1 MSEILLYC
9 KKEKWGD
16 FIFLLYWKKEVYWC
30 KKKSGVT
37 FFLFLKLSEI
47 LLYWKK
53 KSGVTFLFLLFF
65 FSHSC
70 QGCLVTI
77 LTVWQLL
84 QLFLVIFPCQGIGNV
99 AIVIF
104 PCQGIG
110 NCCVYILGYFE
121 GKWASPLFLF
131 PFLSALLVFCLLV
144 SPCLFVLLSFCFTIM
159 LLLCPF
165 ILTLFYVF

>member
-1 MSEILLYC
+1 L
-9 KKEKWGD
+9 KKEKWSH
-16 FIFLLYWKKEVYWC
+16 FSFSLVI
-30 KKKSGVT
+30 
-37 FFLFLKLSEI
+37 
-47 LLYWKK
+47 
-53 KSGVTFLFLLFF
+53 

-144 SPCLFVLLSFCFTIM
+144 SPCLFVLLSF
-159 LLLCPF
+159 LLYYYAVVMSFYFDF
-165 ILTLFYVF
+165 ILCLFSFVFLFTYYFIFYCCFILVKFLLFI